1 MNKQLMHII
10 RFFLGG
16 YIIFIGIRLLIQVTD
31 QDPSNRILLSAIATI
46 LSLAGAVS
54 VIYSGRKLWFL
65 LKPEGS
71 SVKDTEEDSED
82 SAARKRAAAKRKG
95 MNPMVDISDPLR
107 SKEKEGSAGE
117 KEDTLQQ
124 EQTGQHEQSERQKK
138 NGHHGQNER
147 QDRTGQH
154 EQPAEH
160 RADGDNEADAGT
172 DDQQNGAEYVRQ
184 TADRKHSMRL
194 DSVEREEELEREE
207 KQESKAKQ
215 EGKAKSESK
224 AEQDTEEDS
233 GLEDDDETDAEI
245 IEELET
251 DYEEM

>member
-54 VIYSGRKLWFL
+54 MIYSGRKLWLL
-65 LKPEGS
+65 LKPEDN
-71 SVKDTEEDSED
+71 SVKDTEEGSED
-82 SAARKRAAAKRKG
+82 SVARERAAAKRRG

-124 EQTGQHEQSERQKK
+124 EQTGQR
-138 NGHHGQNER
+138 
-147 QDRTGQH
+147 

-160 RADGDNEADAGT
+160 RADSNNEADAGT
-172 DDQQNGAEYVRQ
+172 DDQQDGAEYVRQ

-207 KQESKAKQ
+207 KQESKA
-215 EGKAKSESK
+215 EPESED
-224 AEQDTEEDS
+224 EPDTEEDS

>member
-65 LKPEGS
+65 LKPEDN

-138 NGHHGQNER
+138 NGHHGQDER
-147 QDRTGQH
+147 QDRTGQR

-194 DSVEREEELEREE
+194 DSVEREE
-207 KQESKAKQ
+207 KQESKAK
-215 EGKAKSESK
+215 SESK
-224 AEQDTEEDS
+224 DEQDTEEDS

>member
-10 RFFLGG
+10 RIFLGG
-16 YIIFIGIRLLIQVTD
+16 YIIFIGIRLLIQVMD

-54 VIYSGRKLWFL
+54 MIYSGRKLWLL
-65 LKPEGS
+65 LKPEDN
-71 SVKDTEEDSED
+71 SVKDTEEGSED
-82 SAARKRAAAKRKG
+82 SVARERAAAKRRG

-124 EQTGQHEQSERQKK
+124 EQTGQHEQSEHQKK

-147 QDRTGQH
+147 QERTGQR
-154 EQPAEH
+154 EQLAEH
-160 RADGDNEADAGT
+160 RADSNNEADAGT
-172 DDQQNGAEYVRQ
+172 DDQQDGAEYVRQ

-207 KQESKAKQ
+207 KQESKA
-215 EGKAKSESK
+215 EPESED
-224 AEQDTEEDS
+224 EPDTEEDS

>member
-54 VIYSGRKLWFL
+54 VIYSGRKLWL
-65 LKPEGS
+65 VLKPEDNS
-71 SVKDTEEDSED
+71 AKDTEEDSGD
-82 SAARKRAAAKRKG
+82 SAAGKRAEAKRKG
-95 MNPMVDISDPLR
+95 MNPMVDVSDPLR
-107 SKEKEGSAGE
+107 SEEKGSSSGE

-124 EQTGQHEQSERQKK
+124 ERIGQHEESEHRKKNGYHGQSERQ
-138 NGHHGQNER
+138 ER
-147 QDRTGQH
+147 TVRQ

-160 RADGDNEADAGT
+160 KADSDNEADAVT
-172 DDQQNGAEYVRQ
+172 DDQQDDTEYGKQ
-184 TADRKHSMRL
+184 TADRRHSMQS
-194 DSVEREEELEREE
+194 DSAEGEAEM
-207 KQESKAKQ
+207 ESEDEPDA
-215 EGKAKSESK
+215 
-224 AEQDTEEDS
+224 EEDS
-233 GLEDDDETDAEI
+233 GLEDDDETDAEML
-245 IEELET
+245 EELET